1 MACHLDGALHAD
13 ARPLLVAT
21 VPGRESGVAPLRA
34 ALNALPGW
42 DVRGAAASAGWMHLA
57 RFVRQWTTMRRKMTT
72 PDDPDFAYFSQFL
85 STPRDGFAPAAEDTD
100 FRSFEELMRRQIK
113 PAWYHFYN
121 LTKVLCEV
129 RALAMHSLLPPAA
142 VGAASAAVPARFG
155 FVHAFDAAHAGTAD
169 PTERDAYGI
178 DDVLQ
183 ARRRPPAARARA
195 EGSSTRPPVPA
206 PDSRARRASQSL
218 DVFLLL
224 FPRGRVLIHLPAS
237 PLPPPHAPPQCAC
250 AVADGA
256 ATKRAAACVAPA
268 GEAWP
273 GARGRLMRELVQ
285 YDRRRR
291 RDAPPRTFVTAA
303 NQPLHNGTHLRR
315 LLAFLETPYD
325 DAPRQAAATA
335 HREWLG
341 TLGRAAPEERPPPAS
356 ACARVYRGEGEAS
369 LRWCPPE
376 RCKAPPAKGAGLRC
390 IACPATLGEW
400 A

>member
-1 MACHLDGALHAD
+1 
-13 ARPLLVAT
+13 
-21 VPGRESGVAPLRA
+21 
-34 ALNALPGW
+34 
-42 DVRGAAASAGWMHLA
+42 MHLA

-113 PAWYHFYN
+113 PAWYHFSDF
-121 LTKVLCEV
+121 TRVRCGV

-142 VGAASAAVPARFG
+142 VGSASAAAVPARFG
-155 FVHAFDAAHAGTAD
+155 FVHAFEAAHAGTAD
-169 PTERDAYGI
+169 PTERDAT
-178 DDVLQ
+178 
-183 ARRRPPAARARA
+183 ASTMCCRRAAAARARA
-195 EGSSTRPPVPA
+195 GGSGARPPAPA

-237 PLPPPHAPPQCAC
+237 PLPLPHAPPQCAC
-250 AVADGA
+250 AIADSRHEARGGVRRARRRSVARYARPTDARACAVRSA
-256 ATKRAAACVAPA
+256 AAPRRAAAHA
-268 GEAWP
+268 
-273 GARGRLMRELVQ
+273 L
-285 YDRRRR
+285 
-291 RDAPPRTFVTAA
+291 TAA

-315 LLAFLETPYD
+315 LSPSSKRRTTT
-325 DAPRQAAATA
+325 R
-335 HREWLG
+335 
-341 TLGRAAPEERPPPAS
+341 RARPPPRIAGGSAS
-356 ACARVYRGEGEAS
+356 AARRRGAAAAGERARLRRRRAS

-390 IACPATLGEW
+390 VACPATLGEW

>member
-21 VPGRESGVAPLRA
+21 VPGWRA
-34 ALNALPGW
+34 ASRRCGRRSTRCP
-42 DVRGAAASAGWMHLA
+42 AASTCAASGERRLDA
-57 RFVRQWTTMRRKMTT
+57 PRAPRRSGRRRRRKMTT

-85 STPRDGFAPAAEDTD
+85 STPRDGSTAPAAEDTD

-129 RALAMHSLLPPAA
+129 HARDAQPAAARRRPPPAPPPWP
-142 VGAASAAVPARFG
+142 ASASSTPSRRRTPAPR
-155 FVHAFDAAHAGTAD
+155 

-183 ARRRPPAARARA
+183 ARRRPPRARA
-195 EGSSTRPPVPA
+195 PGSAAPARPRPRPTHAHAVSA
-206 PDSRARRASQSL
+206 QSL
-218 DVFLLL
+218 DV
-224 FPRGRVLIHLPAS
+224 AS
-237 PLPPPHAPPQCAC
+237 SSP
-250 AVADGA
+250 
-256 ATKRAAACVAPA
+256 RAAASESNGPA
-268 GEAWP
+268 GIAACRRRTRRLSVRVRRRRRRRHEARGGVRRAPPAKWWP

-315 LLAFLETPYD
+315 LLAFLNGG
-325 DAPRQAAATA
+325 R
-335 HREWLG
+335 R
-341 TLGRAAPEERPPPAS
+341 RAAPGRRRRASRVARHPRPRRAEERAAAGELVRSRLPRRRRGVAAVVPAG
-356 ACARVYRGEGEAS
+356 ALQGAAGERRRAALRRVLRDARRA
-369 LRWCPPE
+369 
-376 RCKAPPAKGAGLRC
+376 
-390 IACPATLGEW
+390 
-400 A
+400 

>member
-129 RALAMHSLLPPAA
+129 RTLAMHSLLPPAA
-142 VGAASAAVPARFG
+142 VGAAVVPARFG
-155 FVHAFDAAHAGTAD
+155 FVHAFEAAHAGTAD

-183 ARRRPPAARARA
+183 ARRRPPHARAPRVAAPARPRPRPTHARA
-195 EGSSTRPPVPA
+195 VSLSRSTSSSSSSRAAASSSTCPHRRCRRRTRRRSARAPSPTAPPRSA
-206 PDSRARRASQSL
+206 RRRAS
-218 DVFLLL
+218 
-224 FPRGRVLIHLPAS
+224 R
-237 PLPPPHAPPQCAC
+237 
-250 AVADGA
+250 
-256 ATKRAAACVAPA
+256 
-268 GEAWP
+268 
-273 GARGRLMRELVQ
+273 
-285 YDRRRR
+285 
-291 RDAPPRTFVTAA
+291 
-303 NQPLHNGTHLRR
+303 
-315 LLAFLETPYD
+315 
-325 DAPRQAAATA
+325 
-335 HREWLG
+335 
-341 TLGRAAPEERPPPAS
+341 
-356 ACARVYRGEGEAS
+356 
-369 LRWCPPE
+369 
-376 RCKAPPAKGAGLRC
+376 PPAKRG
-390 IACPATLGEW
+390 PAR
-400 A
+400 AAD

>member
-129 RALAMHSLLPPAA
+129 RSLAMHSLLPPAA
-142 VGAASAAVPARFG
+142 VGTSAAVPARFG
-155 FVHAFDAAHAGTAD
+155 FVHAFEAAHAGTAD

-183 ARRRPPAARARA
+183 ARRRPPHTRAPRVA
-195 EGSSTRPPVPA
+195 TARPPAPA
-206 PDSRARRASQSL
+206 PDSRARRVSQSL

-237 PLPPPHAPPQCAC
+237 PLPPP
-250 AVADGA
+250 
-256 ATKRAAACVAPA
+256 RAAAV
-268 GEAWP
+268 
-273 GARGRLMRELVQ
+273 RV
-285 YDRRRR
+285 RRRR
-291 RDAPPRTFVTAA
+291 RRRHEARGGVRRARRRSVARRARPTDARACAVRPAAAPRCAAAHVCDRRQPAAAQRHAPPPPPRLPRNAVRRRAA
-303 NQPLHNGTHLRR
+303 PGRR
-315 LLAFLETPYD
+315 P
-325 DAPRQAAATA
+325 A

-341 TLGRAAPEERPPPAS
+341 TLGRAAPRSGRRRRARARASTGRRRGVAAVVPAG
-356 ACARVYRGEGEAS
+356 ALQGAAGE
-369 LRWCPPE
+369 
-376 RCKAPPAKGAGLRC
+376 GAGLRC
-390 IACPATLGEW
+390 VACPATLGEW